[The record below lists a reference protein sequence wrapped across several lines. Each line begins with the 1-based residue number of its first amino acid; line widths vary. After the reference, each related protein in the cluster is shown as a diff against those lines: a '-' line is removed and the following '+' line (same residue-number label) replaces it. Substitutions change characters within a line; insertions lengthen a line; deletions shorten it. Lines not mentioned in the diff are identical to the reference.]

1 MCRMYSFNVLQS
13 EMAAPRANFIV
24 LLLFSLSPLTQCLL
38 DCFIDNEECEIH
50 EGNLVQTIMGISS
63 MTECAGLC
71 EDERYCTTFTFFEAG
86 SHPLNEACLL
96 FSSCPKRKSCQGCV
110 TGSSQDS
117 CTCSVKFDGDI
128 TADNFFD
135 IVPDVS
141 DELACK
147 RNCANNANCSI
158 YTYYNSSD
166 NVNPEVCFLL
176 GDNPSGGLRRPVL
189 SCETCSSGPAR

>member
-1 MCRMYSFNVLQS
+1 MCRMYSFNVHQS

-24 LLLFSLSPLTQCLL
+24 LLFFSLSPLTQCLL

-96 FSSCPKRKSCQGCV
+96 FSNCPKRRSCQGCV
-110 TGSSQDS
+110 TGSNQDS
-117 CTCSVKFDGDI
+117 CTCSVTSRWETDSAEKEKKDMANHGYHL
-128 TADNFFD
+128 
-135 IVPDVS
+135 VRVS
-141 DELACK
+141 GIE
-147 RNCANNANCSI
+147 RNCYIKDA
-158 YTYYNSSD
+158 
-166 NVNPEVCFLL
+166 
-176 GDNPSGGLRRPVL
+176 
-189 SCETCSSGPAR
+189 